1 VRFWCKKI
9 YSCSEFIQLA
19 WTGTLSIS
27 AVFGHF
33 VGLSVD
39 VGSVL
44 VRRARKCH
52 ISGRWQATELTI
64 VVKADAFAGMLPSFA

>member
-1 VRFWCKKI
+1 MK
-9 YSCSEFIQLA
+9 LNA
-19 WTGTLSIS
+19 S

-33 VGLSVD
+33 VWLSVD

-52 ISGRWQATELTI
+52 ISGRWQSDGIHRRREGWRIRRYAAVLSLGALSI
-64 VVKADAFAGMLPSFA
+64 GMPLS